1 MKDNHWNIIM
11 FGTSFFMFVG
21 FLLALLGVYS
31 DKDHFAYVGL
41 VIMSSVCFTWWV
53 WVMLVIKNMLV
64 QNLKAQDGLYE
75 VKDELGLIKKM
86 IRALTSRGK

>member
-1 MKDNHWNIIM
+1 
-11 FGTSFFMFVG
+11 MFVG

-31 DKDHFAYVGL
+31 DKDHFAYIGL

-64 QNLKAQDGLYE
+64 QTTKAEAGLGE

>member
-1 MKDNHWNIIM
+1 MKDHHWNIIM

-21 FLLALLGVYS
+21 FLLALLGVYEEL
-31 DKDHFAYVGL
+31 DHFAYIGI

-53 WVMLVIKNMLV
+53 WVMLVIKNMIM
-64 QNLKAQDGLYE
+64 QTTKAEAGLGE
-75 VKDELGLIKKM
+75 VKEELGLIKKM